1 MMKKIDVDI
10 YGYDFVADKKEII
23 SMGVSYH
30 SIDDGIEGF
39 DVLMFLN
46 NHEKNTKLN
55 CFALVRQMNDI
66 PIFFDGWSQF
76 QKRRF

>member
-1 MMKKIDVDI
+1 
-10 YGYDFVADKKEII
+10 
-23 SMGVSYH
+23 MGVSYH

-76 QKRRF
+76 QKEEILKIRPCIYMNLSLTENSIK